1 MKRIFQKG
9 ASALLALA
17 LAVSPALAV
26 SSFPDVAEN
35 AAYAQAVDYVSQAGI
50 MVGDDKG
57 NFAPEKTVTRAEMAT
72 ILCNVLEENQGL
84 TTDGSVFTDVP
95 AQHWA
100 NRYVVKAAELGL
112 VSGYGNGKF
121 GPEDPITREQLA
133 VMLWRYAGSPA
144 GTGSLNSFPDGAK
157 TSDWAVSALKW
168 AVERKIIIG
177 RDNGALDPSGTAT
190 RAEVATM
197 LMRYCRAP
205 A

>member
-17 LAVSPALAV
+17 LAVSPALAA

-100 NRYVVKAAELGL
+100 NPYVVRVADLGL
-112 VSGYGNGKF
+112 VTGYGNGRF
-121 GPEDPITREQLA
+121 GPADTVTYEQALT
-133 VMLWRYAGSPA
+133 MLI
-144 GTGSLNSFPDGAK
+144 NSYGGGDAAKEQGGYPDGYIK
-157 TSDWAVSALKW
+157 TASD
-168 AVERKIIIG
+168 
-177 RDNGALDPSGTAT
+177 SGLSQNVFAQKGD
-190 RAEVATM
+190 A
-197 LMRYCRAP
+197 LMRWQVAMILYNTFR
-205 A
+205 

>member
-17 LAVSPALAV
+17 MAVSPALAA

-72 ILCNVLEENQGL
+72 ILCNVLEENQSL

-121 GPEDPITREQLA
+121 GPSDKVTYEQAITMIVQMIGLGDIAAEKGG
-133 VMLWRYAGSPA
+133 Y
-144 GTGSLNSFPDGAK
+144 PDGFIWVA
-157 TSDWAVSALKW
+157 SDYGYNKNVKSSKGESLKRW
-168 AVERKIIIG
+168 
-177 RDNGALDPSGTAT
+177 
-190 RAEVATM
+190 EVATM
-197 LMRYCRAP
+197 IYNYMG
-205 A
+205 